1 MEQTDFKGNFE
12 VIGED
17 NDTEEVEE
25 KYFMIPESLKILK
38 VFKFVISLN
47 YFAGCCYFP
56 YILCF
61 SFDSVRPYEWTT
73 ITLWLIEIFIGLLVI
88 HKDIDPPYQY
98 SNLVKNNLKKGGLI
112 IDLLITVT
120 ALVCSVLDQTIA
132 V

>member
-1 MEQTDFKGNFE
+1 MEQTDFIGNFE

-17 NDTEEVEE
+17 NDTEEVEV

-38 VFKFVISLN
+38 VFNFVISLN
-47 YFAGCCYFP
+47 YFAGCFYFP

-73 ITLWLIEIFIGLLVI
+73 IMLWLIEIFIGLLVI

-98 SNLVKNNLKKGGLI
+98 SNLVKHNLKKGGLI
-112 IDLLITVT
+112 MDLLITVM
-120 ALVCSVLDQTIA
+120 ALMCSVLDQTIA

>member
-1 MEQTDFKGNFE
+1 
-12 VIGED
+12 
-17 NDTEEVEE
+17 
-25 KYFMIPESLKILK
+25 MIPESLKILK
-38 VFKFVISLN
+38 VFNFLISLN

-61 SFDSVRPYEWTT
+61 RFDSLRPYEWTT

-88 HKDIDPPYQY
+88 HKDIEPPYQY
-98 SNLVKNNLKKGGLI
+98 SNLVNHNLKKGGLI
-112 IDLLITVT
+112 VDLLITLT